1 MKNDMQQQLDKIA
14 AKYLGIETLQTRN
27 SDRLDFHNISV
38 ASLQDALQQAYK
50 AGADTKS
57 NKVSNHTRPSK
68 K

>member
-1 MKNDMQQQLDKIA
+1 MQQQLDKIA
-14 AKYLGIETLQTRN
+14 VNMGIETLQTRN

-50 AGADTKS
+50 AGADTNS
-57 NKVSNHTRPSK
+57 NKVSNHTRTSK